1 MAQTSLT
8 SYRRQM
14 VIWGYIFVAPALAA
28 IIIFVFVPFLVAL
41 WNSLFTGFGRN
52 MQYVGIRNYVEM
64 FTNPRTWSSLGTTLI
79 LTLSYTAVSG
89 LLGFLAA
96 SWVTTRAFRAGQGF
110 MSAIFMPYIIT
121 PAISALVWQYMYNQQ
136 FGIINFLLNAV
147 GIGGVAWLTQPATAM
162 LSLIIVQI
170 WFTAGYNTILFASGM
185 QAIPQD
191 YYESAEL
198 DGASTAQQ
206 RRHITLPLIIP
217 TLVFVLII
225 SLMSGFTHS
234 FVLAQI
240 ITDGGPYGTTE
251 VMMLYIY
258 KTAFENFDIP
268 KSNAITLF
276 MFAILFTVSYSLQ
289 RWQDRAYS
297 GIY

>member
-1 MAQTSLT
+1 
-8 SYRRQM
+8 M
-14 VIWGYIFVAPALAA
+14 VIWGYLFVAPALAA

-64 FTNPRTWSSLGTTLI
+64 FTNPRTWSSLGNTLV

-96 SWVTTRAFRAGQGF
+96 SWVTTREFRAGQGF

-147 GIGGVAWLTQPATAM
+147 GIDGVAWLTQPATAM

-191 YYESAEL
+191 FYESAEL